1 MPHPI
6 EFEGISKTFGSRT
19 VLHDL
24 TFDVPQGSVVGLL
37 GPNGAGKSTAMRVL
51 LGLQKANKGH
61 VRLMG
66 HEPGTSG
73 YRAAVRK
80 VGSIIEA
87 PPLYKN
93 ATAMQNLQIRAAA
106 VGAAHNETAVR
117 DMLDQVGLAERAED
131 KVGGFSLGMRQ
142 RVGLALAMIGEPGI
156 VVLDEPT
163 NGLDPAG
170 AVEIRNIVRDLPA
183 RGATALVC
191 THRLEEVEKSCDY
204 VVVLRQGHLL
214 SQGPIAEIIAAGA
227 NHELTIDVHPDETG
241 TAVKA
246 LQALGL
252 TGLSADPDGRIHA
265 PSGVPDPAAVTKA
278 LADVGVYLRGLQT
291 HQATLEEAF
300 LQLTGE
306 TTS

>member
-6 EFEGISKTFGSRT
+6 EFEAITKKFGSRT
-19 VLHDL
+19 VLQDL

-51 LGLQKANKGH
+51 LGLQRANGGR

-73 YRAAVRK
+73 YSAAVRR

-106 VGAAHNETAVR
+106 LGVGHDETAVR
-117 DMLDQVGLAERAED
+117 NMLDRVGLAERAED

-156 VVLDEPT
+156 IVLDEPT

-170 AVEIRNIVRDLPA
+170 AVEIRNIVRDLPS

-204 VVVLRQGHLL
+204 VVVLRQGQLL
-214 SQGPIAEIIAAGA
+214 TQGPIAEIIAAGGH
-227 NHELTIDVHPDETG
+227 HELTVDVHPDETG
-241 TAVKA
+241 IALQA

-252 TGLSADPDGRIHA
+252 TGLRAEASGRIHV
-265 PSGVPDPAAVTKA
+265 PSVLQDPATVTKA
-278 LADVGVYLRGLQT
+278 LADVGVYLRGLET
-291 HQATLEEAF
+291 HHATLEEAF
-300 LQLTGE
+300 LRLTGE
-306 TTS
+306 AAA

>member
-1 MPHPI
+1 MADPI
-6 EFEGISKTFGSRT
+6 EFEGVTKRFGSRT
-19 VLHDL
+19 VLQDL
-24 TFDVPQGSVVGLL
+24 TFSVPEGSVVGLL

-51 LGLQKANKGH
+51 LGLQRANSGR

-66 HEPGTSG
+66 HEPKSAG

-93 ATAMQNLQIRAAA
+93 ATALENLQIRSAA
-106 VGAAHNETAVR
+106 VGAAHSVPEVK
-117 DMLDQVGLAERAED
+117 DMLDRVGLAERAED

-142 RVGLALAMIGEPGI
+142 RVGLALAMIGDPSI

-170 AVEIRNIVRDLPA
+170 AVEIRNIVRNLPA

-204 VVVLRQGHLL
+204 VVVLRQGQLL
-214 SQGPIAEIIAAGA
+214 TEGPLADIIAAGA
-227 NHELTIDVHPDETG
+227 KHDLTIDVRPDETG
-241 TAVKA
+241 LA
-246 LQALGL
+246 LQALQSLGL
-252 TGLSADPDGRIHA
+252 TNLSADQSGRIVA
-265 PSGVPDPAAVTKA
+265 PSGVHDPSTVTRT
-278 LADVGVYLRGLQT
+278 LADAGIYLRGLQT

-300 LQLTGE
+300 LQITGE
-306 TTS
+306 ATS

>member
-1 MPHPI
+1 
-6 EFEGISKTFGSRT
+6 
-19 VLHDL
+19 
-24 TFDVPQGSVVGLL
+24 
-37 GPNGAGKSTAMRVL
+37 
-51 LGLQKANKGH
+51 
-61 VRLMG
+61 
-66 HEPGTSG
+66 
-73 YRAAVRK
+73 
-80 VGSIIEA
+80 
-87 PPLYKN
+87 
-93 ATAMQNLQIRAAA
+93 
-106 VGAAHNETAVR
+106 
-117 DMLDQVGLAERAED
+117 DMLDRVGLAERAED
-131 KVGGFSLGMRQ
+131 KVGAFSLGMRQ

-170 AVEIRNIVRDLPA
+170 SVEIRNIVRDLPA

-227 NHELTIDVHPDETG
+227 SHELTIDVRPDEI
-241 TAVKA
+241 AVALQA

-252 TGLSADPDGRIHA
+252 SDLSVDPSGRIHA
-265 PSGVPDPAAVTKA
+265 PSGVPDPAAVTRT

-306 TTS
+306 ATA